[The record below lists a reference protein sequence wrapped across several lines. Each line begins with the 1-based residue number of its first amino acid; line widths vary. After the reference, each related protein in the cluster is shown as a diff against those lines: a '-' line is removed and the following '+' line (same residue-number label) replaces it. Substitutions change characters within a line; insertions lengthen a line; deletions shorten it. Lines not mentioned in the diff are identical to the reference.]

1 MEEHFKETGTVLYN
15 EEPLCS
21 GSYNITKFSNPE
33 RQTRQFGT
41 FEVSGIVPSKPIAI
55 FKLLQPPQPPPE
67 LILVIK
73 DKRRFNINLFPDN
86 YDFERGFAQF
96 NIRFLPGSPEI

>member
-1 MEEHFKETGTVLYN
+1 MKKDFNGTGTILYN

-21 GSYNITKFSNPE
+21 GAYNITKYYSPD

-41 FEVSGIVPSKPIAI
+41 FEVSGIESSELIAI
-55 FKLLQPPQPPPE
+55 FKLLQPPRPPPE

-73 DKRRFNINLFPDN
+73 DKRRFNINLFPDT
-86 YDFERGFAQF
+86 YDFESGFTQF
-96 NIRFLPGSPEI
+96 NIRFLPESKEI

>member
-1 MEEHFKETGTVLYN
+1 MKKDFNGTGTILCN
-15 EEPLCS
+15 GEPLCS
-21 GSYNITKFSNPE
+21 GSYNITKYYSPE
-33 RQTRQFGT
+33 RQTRQFGI
-41 FEVSGIVPSKPIAI
+41 FEVSGIEPSELIAI